1 MKLQDARTISAS
13 ELYDRRK
20 QAILLYKKGNMTQ
33 IEIGEVVGVGRN
45 VICEWIKKWKLGG
58 LKALKPACSGR
69 PVGTGR
75 TLNAS
80 EERELQK
87 RLIEKNPEQYKM
99 DFALWTRSAVQGL
112 IKELYDIDMPIR
124 TVGHYLKQWGFTPQ
138 KPVKRAY
145 ERNDKKVKEWMDKTY
160 PEISRQA
167 QEEGVRSTGAMKLES
182 KQKTKL
188 GAALLPRVRRLCAC
202 TQAKRIKKST

>member
-80 EERELQK
+80 QERELQK
-87 RLIEKNPEQYKM
+87 CLIEKNPEQYKM

-112 IKELYDIDMPIR
+112 IKELYAIDMPIR

-145 ERNDKKVKEWMDKTY
+145 ERNDQKVKEWMDTTY
-160 PEISRQA
+160 PEISRLA
-167 QEEGVRSTGAMKLES
+167 QE
-182 KQKTKL
+182 
-188 GAALLPRVRRLCAC
+188 
-202 TQAKRIKKST
+202 